1 MLDLNINQK
10 KRFMLVSLIPQGTDF
25 ETILKELEE
34 LQLLVKTFG
43 GEVFACVTQKANSP
57 RKATYIGTGKAQEAA
72 DTIAEE
78 KIDVVVLNGIVKAGQ
93 LFTLEKIFSRSNENI
108 KVWDKIGLILNIFSL
123 HAHTME
129 AKLQIK
135 LAQMRH
141 MGPRVYGMGHVL
153 SQQAGGIGTR
163 GIGETNVELMK
174 RHWKKEIKQ
183 TKDKLGKLLQE
194 RKRQLKR
201 RKREG
206 LKTVSIIGYTN
217 AGKTTLF
224 NLLTGKNKL
233 VENALFATLDSSV
246 AKLYLP
252 LLKRKILISDTI
264 GFIQKLPPSLIDAF
278 KSTLL
283 ESVHANL
290 LIQVIDT
297 SDNDFPK
304 KIEAVEKILKNLKI
318 SDKER
323 VFVFNKIDKTR
334 ELNRQEITKHY
345 QKFNPQFISA
355 KTGEGMND
363 LLQVTGKHFTKNSQ
377 FKTA

>member
-10 KRFMLVSLIPQGTDF
+10 KRFMLVGLVPQGTDF

-43 GEVFACVTQKANSP
+43 GEVFACCTQKVKSP
-57 RKATYIGTGKAQEAA
+57 YRATYIGSGKAQEAA
-72 DTIAEE
+72 DTIAKE
-78 KIDVVVLNGIVKAGQ
+78 KIDIVVLNGIVKIGQ

-123 HAHTME
+123 HAHTAE

-141 MGPRVYGMGHVL
+141 MGPRVYGMGYVL

-174 RHWKKEIKQ
+174 RHWKNEIKQ

-194 RKRQLKR
+194 RKQQLKR

-206 LKTVSIIGYTN
+206 LETASIIGYTN

-252 LLKRKILISDTI
+252 DLKRKILISDTI

-283 ESVHANL
+283 ESVHASL

-297 SDNDFPK
+297 SDSDFPK
-304 KIEAVEKILKNLKI
+304 KIEAVEKILRNLEI
-318 SDKER
+318 SQKAR
-323 VFVFNKIDKTR
+323 IFVFNKIDKAK
-334 ELNRQEITKHY
+334 EINQQKISKTY
-345 QKFNPQFISA
+345 QKFNSQFISA
-355 KTGEGMND
+355 KTGEGVNN
-363 LLQVTGKHFTKNSQ
+363 LLQVIEKYYQRSEKV
-377 FKTA
+377 